1 LNYTFGPLAPNE
13 LSNTLTIAVTNT
25 SSTSVGLTYTA
36 PTTAAFQATNYCP
49 AILAGNATCT
59 VNVTFEDSTVGT
71 YNDAVTITPQGSTAI
86 SAAPTGIV
94 SPNTGLQLNTNVHN
108 FGNIATGQSA
118 GTFGLSIINNS
129 SSTVPLDFGASQ
141 SGTTPFN
148 VVTNGIPQFLG
159 AGAECSVIVSFAP
172 TTVGTF
178 SDVLSIKST
187 VPILPDGKTAPPYT
201 DTVTFSGTGVSGG
214 EFTASSVDH
223 NFGTLPVGTS
233 GTNYGVQLT
242 NSTATPLTLILGGS
256 AFTQGQNGF
265 TLAGTNGGTTLAVNA
280 SCELIFS
287 FRPLATGQ
295 VSSTYLVL
303 AFDPSNNSVPLYSGG
318 NTYNAI
324 TLLGTGQ

>member
-1 LNYTFGPLAPNE
+1 
-13 LSNTLTIAVTNT
+13 
-25 SSTSVGLTYTA
+25 
-36 PTTAAFQATNYCP
+36 
-49 AILAGNATCT
+49 
-59 VNVTFEDSTVGT
+59 
-71 YNDAVTITPQGSTAI
+71 
-86 SAAPTGIV
+86 
-94 SPNTGLQLNTNVHN
+94 
-108 FGNIATGQSA
+108 
-118 GTFGLSIINNS
+118 
-129 SSTVPLDFGASQ
+129 
-141 SGTTPFN
+141 
-148 VVTNGIPQFLG
+148 
-159 AGAECSVIVSFAP
+159 
-172 TTVGTF
+172 VGTF

-265 TLAGTNGGTTLAVNA
+265 TLAGTNCGTTLAVNA

-287 FRPLATGQ
+287 FTPLATGQ